1 MSTRAIVALL
11 LMPSLI
17 VAAYLGNPDV
27 TAAGLILA
35 LIVFFMGF
43 LAALIGGG
51 FAKTH
56 FQAREAGLSPFT
68 LARPMSSGGLVAA
81 KLKTAAL
88 SGLAGWVLVALVVP
102 PFFAL
107 MGYAGPLATL
117 WGQLLP
123 DRSLLEL
130 LVIVPLMVAALLV
143 LTWKGLVGGLTVGLT
158 GRTWIGVVNF
168 CCRLRRVRGSDV
180 AGPLAP
186 DASRDASTVLA
197 GLALVAGTG
206 GDDQG
211 LRGLLGPASGEP
223 ARAHF
228 DPDTARRAGVLA
240 RDGHRTF
247 RAALDP
253 LARREQVGRSGLV
266 GGAPVAPPGETGGRA
281 AGPGLAA
288 ASLISQPGS
297 RSEGPLEDVGDGL
310 EPGQEGVP
318 FFIAEPAYDLLL
330 GRDDRRVIA
339 AAEVAAD
346 LAAGGAGARPPRD
359 SRRP

>member
-1 MSTRAIVALL
+1 
-11 LMPSLI
+11 
-17 VAAYLGNPDV
+17 
-27 TAAGLILA
+27 
-35 LIVFFMGF
+35 
-43 LAALIGGG
+43 
-51 FAKTH
+51 
-56 FQAREAGLSPFT
+56 
-68 LARPMSSGGLVAA
+68 MSSGGLVAA

-88 SGLAGWVLVALVVP
+88 SGLAGWVVVALVVP

-117 WGQLLP
+117 WGRLLP
-123 DRSLLEL
+123 DRSLLEM

-158 GRTWIGVVNF
+158 GRTWIGAVNF
-168 CCRLRRVRGSDV
+168 VVLYV
-180 AGPLAP
+180 AVGGAMLLGRWLP
-186 DASRDASTVLA
+186 DASRGASTVLA

-206 GDDQG
+206 GDDQR
-211 LRGLLGPASGEP
+211 LRGLLDPASGEP

-240 RDGHRTF
+240 RDGHRAF
-247 RAALDP
+247 RAGLDP

-297 RSEGPLEDVGDGL
+297 RSEGPLEGVEDVGDGL
-310 EPGQEGVP
+310 QTGQEGVP
-318 FFIAEPAYDLLL
+318 FFVAEPAHDLPL
-330 GRDDRRVIA
+330 GGDDRRVIA

-346 LAAGGAGARPPRD
+346 LAPGGAGASAPRVSKRP
-359 SRRP
+359 